1 MRNTKRKSIQ
11 YLHACEL
18 SHFGCVRPSETQRTI
33 ACQVPLIVESPGKNT
48 GMGRH
53 TLLQGIFPGQE
64 SNTWC
69 LGLLH
74 WQARSL
80 P

>member
-11 YLHACEL
+11 YLRACVL
-18 SHFGCVRPSETQRTI
+18 SHFGCVRPFKTQRTI
-33 ACQVPLIVESPGKNT
+33 ARQVPLIMDSPGKKT

-53 TLLQGIFPGQE
+53 ALLQGIFPGQE
-64 SNTWC
+64 LNTRC